1 MVTVYFRDQS
11 VQVTSDA
18 VRVDG
23 TTYPVA
29 ALQMVWHR
37 RGPGTT
43 RTMSRRFGR
52 GVLILVISILPL
64 AAIVCAISLVYS
76 ATDRSAWGLAIVV
89 LAAGLVGA
97 LVLAPFAEIPLGW
110 LDRSYDRGT
119 VVSELW
125 VRYAG
130 EDRLLLRTTNTLRF
144 GQIYRAVQRAVEQHH
159 PR

>member
-23 TTYPVA
+23 TSYSVA
-29 ALQMVWHR
+29 ALQLVWHR
-37 RGPGTT
+37 RGPATT

-89 LAAGLVGA
+89 LAVGVIGA
-97 LVLAPFAEIPLGW
+97 LVLAPFARLIK
-110 LDRSYDRGT
+110 DRKLHGYQYDQFWCMDTFKEQQQLTDLYNSGCAPWQ
-119 VVSELW
+119 VW
-125 VRYAG
+125 KG
-130 EDRLLLRTTNTLRF
+130 EPVGGPTR
-144 GQIYRAVQRAVEQHH
+144 
-159 PR
+159 

>member
-1 MVTVYFRDQS
+1 MTVYFRDEN

-29 ALQMVWHR
+29 ALELVWHR

-43 RTMSRRFGR
+43 RTMSRRVGR
-52 GVLILVISILPL
+52 GVLILVISIVPL

-76 ATDRSAWGLAIVV
+76 ATDRSAWGLAAIV
-89 LAAGLVGA
+89 LAVGVIGA
-97 LVLAPFAEIPLGW
+97 LALAPFAEVPLSW

-125 VRYAG
+125 VRFG
-130 EDRLLLRTTNTLRF
+130 GQDLMLLRTTNTLRF